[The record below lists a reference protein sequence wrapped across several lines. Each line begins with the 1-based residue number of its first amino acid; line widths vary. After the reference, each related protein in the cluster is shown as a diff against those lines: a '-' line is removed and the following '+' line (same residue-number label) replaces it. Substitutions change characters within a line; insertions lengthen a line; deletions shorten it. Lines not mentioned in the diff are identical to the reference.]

1 MSQAVMT
8 TEHIPTVMLF
18 AVIIFSGAY
27 VLIISEKFP
36 TSFLAMFGAILMV
49 FAGVLSAEEAFR
61 AVDLN
66 VIFLLVGMMI
76 MVSVLSETGVFEWI
90 AIKSTQ
96 LVKGEP
102 IPLLIMLMLVTG
114 GLSAFLDNVTTV
126 LLIVPATIVMLE
138 NLKLDTKPFII
149 GEILASNI
157 GGTATLI
164 GDPPNILIGS
174 EAGFSFND
182 FLINL
187 GPIIVVNMI
196 VTVFL
201 LYFFYCR
208 KMKVS
213 RELKAQIME
222 LNAARALKDKK
233 TLIYSSIVLFFV
245 ILGFVTHEITH
256 IEPSIIALGGA
267 MLLVIVTKKEAE
279 DIFEKVE
286 WPTLFFFIGLFIMVQ
301 GLVEVGVINILAEAT
316 LSLTNGDFSKT
327 ALFIG
332 ILSSTVSPI
341 IDNIPY
347 TTTMLPLIKNLQSTF
362 PNVDPLWWSLSL
374 GACLGG
380 NATLIGASA
389 NVVAANISKKN
400 GKVISFVEYLKYGVP
415 LTAVT
420 IVISMVYLK
429 LRYL

>member
-1 MSQAVMT
+1 
-8 TEHIPTVMLF
+8 MLL
-18 AVIIFSGAY
+18 AIIIFCLAY
-27 VLIISEKFP
+27 ILIIFEKFP
-36 TSFLAMFGAILMV
+36 ISVLAMLGAVIMV
-49 FAGVLSAEEAFR
+49 MAGVLGAEEAFR
-61 AVDLN
+61 AIDLN

-76 MVSVLSETGVFEWI
+76 MVSILSETGLFEWI
-90 AIKSTQ
+90 AIKATQ

-102 IPLLIMLMLVTG
+102 VPLLILLMLVTAVF
-114 GLSAFLDNVTTV
+114 SAFLDNVTTI
-126 LLIVPATIVMLE
+126 LLIVPVTIVMLE

-182 FLINL
+182 FIINL
-187 GPIIVVNMI
+187 GPVIIINLI
-196 VTVFL
+196 ITIFL

-213 RELKAQIME
+213 RELKAHIME
-222 LNAARALKDKK
+222 LNPDRALKDKK
-233 TLIYSSIVLFFV
+233 LMYHSLIILLLVIV
-245 ILGFVTHEITH
+245 GFVTHEFTH
-256 IEPSIIALGGA
+256 IAPSIIALAGA
-267 MLLVIVTKKEAE
+267 MALILVSKKEPE
-279 DIFEKVE
+279 EIFEKVE
-286 WPTLFFFIGLFIMVQ
+286 WPTLFFFMGLFIMVE
-301 GLVEVGVINILAEAT
+301 GLVEVGVIKMLAEAT
-316 LSLTNGDFSKT
+316 LSLTKGDFQKT

-332 ILSSTVSPI
+332 ILSSSVSPI

-347 TTTMLPLIKNLQSTF
+347 TTTMLPLIKDLESAF
-362 PNVDPLWWSLSL
+362 SNVEPLWWSLAL

-400 GKVISFVEYLKYGVP
+400 GKVISFIEYLKYGLP
-415 LTAVT
+415 LTFVT
-420 IVISMVYLK
+420 IVIAMVYLNF
-429 LRYL
+429 RYLR